1 MEIGDGRRQ
10 RMTYEYRRGTG
21 EGARASAASAGPAA
35 AAATGQPLLLASR
48 RARSRRG
55 FLTGTLALGAAAL
68 VPAIGVARA
77 APAGERGPAGGA
89 PARAFKISLAQW
101 SLHRELRAARL
112 DPLDFA
118 KFANGLGIDAVEYV
132 SEFYRAKVR
141 SKPFLAELKR
151 RAAGEGVGSL
161 LIAVD
166 DEGDLGA
173 RDPRARRRALE
184 AHKKWVDAAA
194 FLGCHAIRVSV
205 CNSKAAGNAHEDDLA
220 NWASEGLRKLAELS
234 GARGVDVLVENGGG
248 VTSRGS
254 WLSEVLNAVNHPR
267 CGSLP
272 DFGGFDLP
280 GGEGHD
286 RYKGVRELMPFA
298 RAVNA
303 RARDFDE
310 RGEETKIK
318 FGQMLEIVTAAG
330 YHGYVGIKYDGER
343 LSERA
348 GIERTKALLERAREQ
363 LGARA
368 ERRG

>member
-1 MEIGDGRRQ
+1 MSYEDGR
-10 RMTYEYRRGTG
+10 ENGN
-21 EGARASAASAGPAA
+21 GARAIAPQPAN
-35 AAATGQPLLLASR
+35 TGQPPLLASG
-48 RARSRRG
+48 AESSRRT
-55 FLTGTLALGAAAL
+55 FLTGSLLLGGAAL
-68 VPAIGVARA
+68 LGGARSAGA
-77 APAGERGPAGGA
+77 APAAEQKSAGA
-89 PARAFKISLAQW
+89 TSARAFKISLAQW

-118 KFANGLGIDAVEYV
+118 RVANGFGIDAIEYV
-132 SEFYRAKVR
+132 SEFYRGKVA

-151 RAAGEGVGSL
+151 RAAGEGVWSL

-166 DEGDLGA
+166 GEGDLGA
-173 RDPRARRRALE
+173 RAAKARRRAVD

-205 CNSKAAGNAHEDDLA
+205 CSPKTAGTAHEDDLA
-220 NWASEGLRKLAELS
+220 NWASEGLRKLAEFS
-234 GARGVDVLVENGGG
+234 GARGVDVLVENEGG
-248 VTSRGS
+248 VSSKGS
-254 WLSEVLNAVNHPR
+254 WLSEVLAAVKHPR

-286 RYKGVRELMPFA
+286 RYKGVRELMPYA

-310 RGEETKIK
+310 RGEETKIN

-363 LGARA
+363 LAARS

>member
-1 MEIGDGRRQ
+1 
-10 RMTYEYRRGTG
+10 MTYEDWRATG
-21 EGARASAASAGPAA
+21 DGAQTSTPSTSR
-35 AAATGQPLLLASR
+35 AAATGQPLSPTHGRACSR
-48 RARSRRG
+48 RR
-55 FLTGTLALGAAAL
+55 FLESLALGAATL
-68 VPAIGVARA
+68 VSSAGVARA
-77 APAGERGPAGGA
+77 APAGEQKPGGGA

-101 SLHRELRAARL
+101 SLHRELRASRL

-118 KFANGLGIDAVEYV
+118 KVANSLGIDAVEYV
-132 SEFYRAKVR
+132 SEFYRGKAG
-141 SKPFLAELKR
+141 SKSFLAELKR
-151 RAAGEGVGSL
+151 RAAGEGVWSL

-166 DEGDLGA
+166 GEGDLGV
-173 RDPRARRRALE
+173 RDARARRKAME
-184 AHKKWVDAAA
+184 GYKKWVDAAA

-205 CNSKAAGNAHEDDLA
+205 CSSKTAGSAHEDDLA
-220 NWASEGLRKLAELS
+220 NWASEGLRKLAEFS
-234 GARGVDVLVENGGG
+234 GPRGVDVLVENGGG
-248 VTSRGS
+248 VSSRGS
-254 WLSEVLNAVNHPR
+254 WLSEVLSAVNHPR

-280 GGEGHD
+280 GGEGQD

-310 RGEETKIK
+310 RGEETKIN
-318 FGQMLEIVTAAG
+318 FGQMLEVVTAAG

-363 LGARA
+363 LGART

>member
-1 MEIGDGRRQ
+1 MTNEDRRA
-10 RMTYEYRRGTG
+10 TG
-21 EGARASAASAGPAA
+21 KGAQALVPSTPQIAS
-35 AAATGQPLLLASR
+35 ATGQPLPP
-48 RARSRRG
+48 ARTPSRRG
-55 FLTGTLALGAAAL
+55 FLTESLLLGAAAL
-68 VPAIGVARA
+68 MPDIGVAEA
-77 APAGERGPAGGA
+77 AAGGEQKPAGGA
-89 PARAFKISLAQW
+89 IARPFKISLAQW

-118 KFANGLGIDAVEYV
+118 KVANGLGIDAIEYV
-132 SEFYRAKVR
+132 SEFYRGKVGSR
-141 SKPFLAELKR
+141 AFLAELKR

-166 DEGDLGA
+166 GEGDLGVREA
-173 RDPRARRRALE
+173 RARRRAVE
-184 AHKKWVDAAA
+184 SYKKWVDAAA

-205 CNSKAAGNAHEDDLA
+205 CNSPAAAKAHEDDQA
-220 NWASEGLRKLAELS
+220 NWASEGLRKLAEFS
-234 GARGVDVLVENGGG
+234 GPRGVDVLVENGGG
-248 VTSRGS
+248 VSSRGS

-303 RARDFDE
+303 RARDFNE
-310 RGEETKIK
+310 RGEETKIN